1 MERVEI
7 YNATLLRCISETN
20 EISRSE
26 LEEKYLVPDPP
37 GVVSGRN
44 AMFDA
49 DFVNSAHTATLART
63 FSHGVTGL

>member
-49 DFVNSAHTATLART
+49 DLDNLISLGYIQFDGEVYRYIR
-63 FSHGVTGL
+63 